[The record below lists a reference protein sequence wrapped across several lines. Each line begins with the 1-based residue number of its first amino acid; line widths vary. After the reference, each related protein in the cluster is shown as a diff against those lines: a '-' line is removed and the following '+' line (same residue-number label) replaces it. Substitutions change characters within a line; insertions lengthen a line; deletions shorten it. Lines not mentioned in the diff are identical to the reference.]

1 MCSSGGVLDRWRM
14 SETSVIIDG
23 IRSPLLEFGP
33 AGSDEA
39 VVFVHGNPGSI
50 QDWDVLARGVGQF
63 GRAVAIDMPGFGA
76 ADKPGNFDYSVG
88 GYARHL
94 GKLMVVRGVRHAH
107 LVMHDFGGPWGLAWA
122 SNNPQAIASVTCINT
137 GILSGY
143 RSHYLARIWQ
153 TPVLGELFMASTTKA
168 GMRLLLRHGNP
179 RGLPSRYFDHVYQTF
194 DRGTKRA
201 VLKLYRNTRNT
212 EDGAQQ
218 FTIAL
223 RPLDLPALIVW
234 GAHDPYIPVA
244 FAERQREV
252 FPRAEIKIL
261 PNSGHWP
268 FADDPN
274 SVAQVVLPFLR
285 RQLQSGEPADVN

>member
-1 MCSSGGVLDRWRM
+1 M

-33 AGSDEA
+33 TNSDEA

-50 QDWDVLARGVGQF
+50 RDWEVLAPGVGEF

-76 ADKPGNFDYSVG
+76 ADKPTNFDYSVG

-94 GKLMVVRGVRHAH
+94 GKLMAARGIRYAH
-107 LVMHDFGGPWGLAWA
+107 LVMHNFGGPWGLAWA
-122 SNNPQAIASVTCINT
+122 SSNPQAVGSITCINT
-137 GILSGY
+137 GILQGY
-143 RSHYLARIWQ
+143 RWHYLARIWQ
-153 TPVLGELFMASTTKA
+153 TPVLGELFMASTTKV

-179 RGLPSRYFDHVYQTF
+179 RGLPSQYFDHVYQTF

-212 EDGAQQ
+212 EDGARQ
-218 FTIAL
+218 FAIAL
-223 RPLDLPALIVW
+223 RPLDLAALIVW
-234 GAHDPYIPVA
+234 GAHDPYIPVV
-244 FAERQREV
+244 FAQRQRDV

-261 PNSGHWP
+261 ADSGHWP
-268 FADDPN
+268 FADDSD
-274 SVAQVVLPFLR
+274 SVVQAVLPFLR
-285 RQLQSGEPADVN
+285 RQLGKSI

>member
-1 MCSSGGVLDRWRM
+1 MNG
-14 SETSVIIDG
+14 TSVIIDG

-33 AGSDEA
+33 ANSDEA

-50 QDWDVLARGVGQF
+50 LDWGALARSVGEF
-63 GRAVAIDMPGFGA
+63 GRAVAIDMPGFGS
-76 ADKPGNFDYSVG
+76 ADKPADFDYSVG

-94 GKLMVVRGVRHAH
+94 AKLMDDRGVRRAH
-107 LVMHDFGGPWGLAWA
+107 LVMHDFGGPWGLAWE
-122 SNNPQAIASVTCINT
+122 SNNSHAVASVTCINT
-137 GILSGY
+137 GVLSGY
-143 RSHYLARIWQ
+143 RWHYLARIWQ
-153 TPVLGELFMASTTKA
+153 TPVLGEMFMASTTKA

-179 RGLPSRYFDHVYQTF
+179 RGLPPQYFDHVYQTF

-201 VLKLYRNTRNT
+201 VLTLYRNTRNT

-223 RPLDLPALIVW
+223 RPLDLPALIIW

-268 FADDPN
+268 FADEPN

-285 RQLQSGEPADVN
+285 RQMQRPT